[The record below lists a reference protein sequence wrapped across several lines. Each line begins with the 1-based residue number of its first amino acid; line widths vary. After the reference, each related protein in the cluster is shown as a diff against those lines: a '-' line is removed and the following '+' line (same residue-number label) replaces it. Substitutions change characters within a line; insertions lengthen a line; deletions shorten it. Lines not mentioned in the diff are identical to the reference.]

1 MEFGEA
7 GLPGDFTRP
16 LRQIRLSAIMAVM
29 IVFPEMA
36 PGDLLPVSATL
47 YNLYRQC
54 PDRALAYSEGHYGP
68 PSPASFAGSLA
79 HRLFARRL
87 TEGPIPE
94 GDFERTARREVG
106 NDFRLNRDLGELTNT
121 GKMKMRD
128 LDKVFAEVE
137 RMCQRFEF
145 YPVEGFREAEISLDH
160 HLPGEVKL
168 RGRVDAC
175 FDDREG
181 VRLVDWKTGGLGEAR
196 AQLRFYA
203 LVWTLERGE
212 APHRVEAVSLRTGE
226 REGET
231 PTAGALQETAE
242 EVAEL
247 VNRLRTAGED
257 RLPRRPGPLCEYCP
271 ILDSCPEGRG
281 AMETL
286 NAAR

>member
-1 MEFGEA
+1 
-7 GLPGDFTRP
+7 
-16 LRQIRLSAIMAVM
+16 MAAM
-29 IVFPEMA
+29 IVFPEMV
-36 PGDLLPVSATL
+36 PGDFLPVSATL
-47 YNLYRQC
+47 YKLYRQC
-54 PDRALAYSEGHYGP
+54 PDQALARVEGHYQP
-68 PSPASFAGSLA
+68 TSMASFTGSLA

-87 TEGPIPE
+87 TEGPIAE
-94 GDFERTARREVG
+94 GGFEDAARREVG
-106 NDFRLNRDLGELTNT
+106 NNSQLNRDLSELTRN
-121 GKMKMRD
+121 GKMRIGD

-145 YPVEGFREAEISLDH
+145 YPVEGFREAEISLER

-203 LVWTLERGE
+203 LVWTLEKGE
-212 APHRVEAVSLRTGE
+212 APHRVEAVSVGTGE
-226 REGET
+226 REGES
-231 PTAGALQETAE
+231 PTADVLRETAE

-247 VNRLRTAGED
+247 VNRVRTAGED

-271 ILDSCPEGRG
+271 ILDSCPEGQG

-286 NAAR
+286 KSMR